1 MITRHA
7 LKQGAKKRH
16 ERIMFALAVANVPA
30 SDESINA

>member
-7 LKQGAKKRH
+7 LKDRREKQH
-16 ERIMFALAVANVPA
+16 ERIMFASAVTNDPA